1 MSVPG
6 FRAVRAALFAA
17 VCVGMALLGHVAAG
31 GTAPRLT
38 VVFLAAAALTLLA
51 FPAAGGQRSVRSLVL
66 GLLTAQ
72 VLLHTLFWAAA
83 PTPAPGSPEQVAR
96 LAGPM
101 CGGSVVDPGDVVMG
115 VAHLWAALVTG
126 WWLSWGE
133 EGLWTA
139 LRWLRAVLALP
150 PHTTGA
156 GFLGRPRH
164 STPSPATGLR
174 LSRLRHAIAERAPPR
189 ARAGSPCA
197 PARIRVPLPC
207 SPAA

>member
-1 MSVPG
+1 MSAPG

-17 VCVGMALLGHVAAG
+17 VCVGMALCGHVAAG
-31 GTAPRLT
+31 GAAPQLA
-38 VVFLAAAALTLLA
+38 VVLLAAGALTLLA
-51 FPAAGGQRSVRSLVL
+51 FPAAGGQRSVRSLTL

-72 VLLHTLFWAAA
+72 LLLHTLFWVAA
-83 PTPAPGSPEQVAR
+83 PAPAPGSPEQVAR

-101 CGGSVVDPGDVVMG
+101 CGGGVVDPGDAVMG
-115 VAHLWAALVTG
+115 VAHLWAALATG
-126 WWLSWGE
+126 WWLAWGE
-133 EGLWTA
+133 EGLWTV
-139 LRWLRAVLALP
+139 LRWLRAALALP

-156 GFLGRPRH
+156 GVPGGPRP
-164 STPSPATGLR
+164 STPPPATGLR

-197 PARIRVPLPC
+197 PARTRVALTC